1 VRIHLVCKGLIGDLG
16 FYRAFGTEP
25 SDCQLV
31 CVKACTSF
39 RAGYAPI
46 SHAIYN
52 ANTHGAAGCSLKEL
66 PYKNLPKPFY
76 PFEEIGEEDISHA
89 KIYR

>member
-1 VRIHLVCKGLIGDLG
+1 
-16 FYRAFGTEP
+16 
-25 SDCQLV
+25 
-31 CVKACTSF
+31 
-39 RAGYAPI
+39 
-46 SHAIYN
+46 
-52 ANTHGAAGCSLKEL
+52 L